1 MRLKVV
7 LHMLGVLII
16 FIGIFELFPLLWSI
30 FYQEEEAIVFL
41 VCILITLGA
50 GCFLKRLGK
59 YAENITLK
67 ESFAF
72 VTLGWVLAGIFGSF
86 PFYFAGIFTNYV
98 DAFFESMSGFT
109 TTGATVIEDIE
120 KLGHGI
126 LIWRSMTQWLG
137 GMGIIALFVAVL
149 PRLGGG
155 TFYLFRAEI
164 PGPVKEKIVPRI
176 AETAKILWGIYLFIS
191 LAQFI
196 MLLLSGLSV
205 FDSFNHT
212 FTTMATGGFSTRN
225 ESIAA
230 FNNPFTE
237 GVIIAFMFMAGVNF
251 SLYYALFRGN
261 IKSIFQDYEFRF
273 YLSFLAV
280 TGLIVSIIL
289 FLYTYDSIFDSIRY
303 GFFQVVSITT
313 TTGFAT
319 DDFNEW
325 PPFLRGVLFF
335 LKFMGGCGGSTGGSI
350 KQIRII
356 VAAKLCFRE
365 VYRIIHPRAVIPVRL
380 GNKSISENVAMNI
393 AGFVLFYILIFVV
406 SSLLMTSFGLEL
418 VSAFSAVAATL
429 GNVGPGLDLVGPLET
444 YAPIPSPGKILLSF
458 LMLVGRLEIFTVM
471 VLLLGLIPKSW
482 FPSNR

>member
-1 MRLKVV
+1 MRLQVV
-7 LHMLGVLII
+7 IHMLGVLLII
-16 FIGIFELFPLLWSI
+16 IGIFEIFPFLWSV
-30 FYQEEEAIVFL
+30 FYQEAEALVFL
-41 VCILITLGA
+41 ICIVITVLIGCILKG
-50 GCFLKRLGK
+50 LGK

-67 ESFAF
+67 EGFAF
-72 VTLGWVLAGIFGSF
+72 VTLGWIIAGVFGSF
-86 PFYFAGIFTNYV
+86 PFYFSGVFTNYV

-120 KLGHGI
+120 ILGHGI

-176 AETAKILWGIYLFIS
+176 AETAKILWGIYLLIS
-191 LAQFI
+191 LAQLI

-237 GVIIAFMFMAGVNF
+237 GVIITFMFMAGVNF

-273 YLSFLAV
+273 YLAFLFV
-280 TGLIVSIIL
+280 TGLFVSLIL
-289 FLYTYDSIFDSIRY
+289 FLYTHDSIFDSIRY

-319 DDFNEW
+319 DNFDEW
-325 PPFLRGVLFF
+325 PPFLRGALFF
-335 LKFMGGCGGSTGGSI
+335 MKFMGGCGGSTGGSI

-356 VAAKLCFRE
+356 VAVKFCFRE
-365 VYRIIHPRAVIPVRL
+365 VYRIIHPRAVLPVRL
-380 GNKSISENVAMNI
+380 GNKAVSENIAVNI
-393 AGFVLFYILIFVV
+393 VGFTLFYILIFVIG
-406 SSLLMTSFGLEL
+406 SLVMTSFGLEL

-444 YAPIPSPGKILLSF
+444 YAPIPSLGKILLSF

-482 FPSNR
+482 FASNR